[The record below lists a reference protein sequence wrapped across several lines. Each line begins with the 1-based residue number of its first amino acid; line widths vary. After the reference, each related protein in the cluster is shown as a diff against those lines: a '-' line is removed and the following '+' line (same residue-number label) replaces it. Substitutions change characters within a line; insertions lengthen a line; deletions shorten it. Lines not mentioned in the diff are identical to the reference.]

1 MKDQFVHLHVHSQYS
16 LLEASITLDKLCRK
30 VKEMEMSAVALT
42 DAGNMFGAYEF
53 FEETK
58 KAGIKP
64 IFGAQVFY
72 LTGGSME
79 SRDLKRK
86 DHFLANLIL
95 LVQNRTGYQNLCRLL
110 SMAHLKGFYYK
121 PRLDKE
127 VLRQHSE
134 GLFALSGSVHG
145 EIHRRLINEET
156 DQAKE
161 AAQFLADVYGDRFYL
176 EIQDHHLPL
185 ERKVLPLVSNFAEE
199 LGIPLVATNECRYL
213 DQSEH
218 LSQIVLHCI
227 QTGRT
232 LTAEEERMGA
242 QTDQRY
248 LKSTKAMKKALKDY
262 PQAIENSV
270 KISDKC
276 DFSFQQRVYHFP
288 QYQAPAEQTLADHL
302 REKTFDGFADR
313 WPQISSRLGGKTEES
328 KKPYKDRLEQEL
340 EMIIQMDFP
349 GYFLIVADFIN
360 YAKEHGIPVGPG
372 RGSAAGSLVAYCL
385 KITDLDPMPYTL
397 LFERFL
403 NPERISMPDVDIDFC
418 MNGRDEV
425 IQYVAKKYGHV
436 AQIITFGKMKAKA
449 VIRDVGRV
457 LDMPYGEV
465 DKIAKLV
472 PNALNITLVDAI
484 AQEPRL
490 KELEKGDAQV
500 RRLLEIARSLEG
512 LTRHASMHAAGV
524 VIADQPLTDFLPL
537 YKGPN
542 QEVVTQF
549 DMKSVESIGLVKFD
563 FLGLKTLT
571 VIDVALKIIKRT
583 RKQELDITQVPLDD
597 PEVYSKLGE
606 GDGLGIFQL
615 ESSGMRDLMVRLK
628 PGSFEDIIALV
639 ALYRPGPLGSGMVDD
654 FIDRKHGR
662 KTIKYELEELR
673 PILDPTHGVI
683 VYQEQVMQ
691 IASKLANFS
700 LGEADLLRRAMG
712 KKKPEEM
719 AKQRERFLAGTKAK
733 QIPER
738 KAQKIFELMAKF
750 AEYGFNKSHSAAYAL
765 VSYYTAYLKTHF
777 TVEYLA
783 SLLTHEMA
791 NTDKIL
797 VYINDCR
804 KHGIRVLPP
813 DVNESYRFFSVL
825 NNEEIRFG
833 LAGVKGVGEAA
844 IASILEER
852 EKDGPFTSLFE
863 FCARVDLRR
872 VNKKVLESLIKCGAF
887 DSIAPNRAQA
897 FGGLDKAMDWGAHR
911 RKDRR
916 VGQTTMFDLM
926 SPDQA
931 IPKLPP
937 VEEWPGL
944 EKLQK
949 EKEALGLY
957 ISGHPLTGYQEQ
969 IKRLASNDSQSVTEL
984 TDRSEVGLCGMVATC
999 KEIRTKRGKRMAFVG
1014 LEDLAG
1020 TIEVVVFNELYEKS
1034 AALLESEAPIYVKG
1048 IIDHN
1053 DEATK
1058 ILANE
1063 ILSLDRMRIEKT
1075 ESVHLRVDQGL
1086 LDAKALEELKGIL
1099 HRFPGKIPTYLHM
1112 SKASEGVTV
1121 LKLPPDLQVAL
1132 CEEFIFEVEKLL
1144 GQSSLVLQ

>member
-1 MKDQFVHLHVHSQYS
+1 MKDNFVHLHVHSQYS
-16 LLEASITLDKLCRK
+16 LLEASITLDKLCRA
-30 VKEMEMSAVALT
+30 VKEMEMPAVALT
-42 DAGNMFGAYEF
+42 DSGNMFGAYEF
-53 FEETK
+53 FEEAK

-95 LVQNRTGYQNLCRLL
+95 LVQNATGYQNLCRLL
-110 SMAHLKGFYYK
+110 SLAHLKGFYYK

-127 VLRQHSE
+127 VLRQHSA
-134 GLFALSGSVHG
+134 GLIALSGSVHG
-145 EIHRRLINEET
+145 EIHRRLINEEV
-156 DQAKE
+156 DKAKE
-161 AAQFLADVYGDRFYL
+161 AAQFLSEVYGDRFYL
-176 EIQDHHLPL
+176 EIQDHGLPL
-185 ERKVLPLVSNFAEE
+185 ERKVLNLVSEFAKD
-199 LGIPLVATNECRYL
+199 LGTPLVATNECRYL
-213 DQSEH
+213 KRAEH

-232 LTAEEERMGA
+232 LSEEEERMGA
-242 QTDQRY
+242 QTEQRY
-248 LKSTKAMKKALKDY
+248 LKSPQEMKDTLKDFSQ
-262 PQAIENSV
+262 PIENSV
-270 KISDKC
+270 KIAEQC
-276 DFSFQQRVYHFP
+276 DFSFQRRVYHFP
-288 QYQAPAEQTLADHL
+288 QYQGPGDRSLAEHL
-302 REKTFDGFADR
+302 REKTLQGFAER
-313 WPQISSRLGGKTEES
+313 WPQIGARLSEKTEET
-328 KKPYKDRLEQEL
+328 KKRYLERLELEL
-340 EMIIQMDFP
+340 EMIIKMDFP

-360 YAKEHGIPVGPG
+360 YAKERGIPVGPG
-372 RGSAAGSLVAYCL
+372 RGSAAGSLAAYCL
-385 KITDLDPMPYTL
+385 KITDLDPMPYNL

-472 PNALNITLVDAI
+472 PNALNITLADAV

-500 RRLLEIARSLEG
+500 KRLLEIARSLEG

-549 DMKSVESIGLVKFD
+549 DMKSVENIGLVKFD

-571 VIDVALKIIKRT
+571 VIDIALKIIKRT
-583 RKQELDITQVPLDD
+583 RKQNLDITQVPLED
-597 PEVYSKLGE
+597 PEVYAKLGE
-606 GDGLGIFQL
+606 GDGLGVFQL

-628 PGSFEDIIALV
+628 PSSFEDIIALV
-639 ALYRPGPLGSGMVDD
+639 ALYRPGPLGSGMVED
-654 FIDRKHGR
+654 FIDRKHQR
-662 KTIKYELEELR
+662 KTITYELEELR
-673 PILDPTHGVI
+673 PILEPTYGVI

-712 KKKPEEM
+712 KKKPQEM
-719 AKQRERFLAGTKAK
+719 AKQSERFLAGAKAN

-738 KAQKIFELMAKF
+738 KARKIFELMAKF

-765 VSYYTAYLKTHF
+765 VSYYTSYLKTHF

-797 VYINDCR
+797 VYINDCK

-813 DVNESYRFFSVL
+813 DVNESYRFFSVV
-825 NNEEIRFG
+825 NDEEIRFG

-852 EKDGPFTSLFE
+852 EKEGPFTSLFD

-872 VNKKVLESLIKCGAF
+872 VNKKVLESLIKSGAF

-897 FGGLDKAMDWGAHR
+897 YGGLDKAMDWGSHR

-916 VGQTTMFDLM
+916 AGQTTMFDLM
-926 SPDQA
+926 SADQA
-931 IPKLPP
+931 IPKLPA
-937 VEEWPGL
+937 VEEWPEL
-944 EKLQK
+944 EKLHQ
-949 EKEALGLY
+949 EKQALGLY
-957 ISGHPLTGYQEQ
+957 LSGHPLTGYQEQ
-969 IKRLASNDSQSVTEL
+969 IKRLASNDTQSASGL
-984 TDRSEVGLCGMVATC
+984 ADRSEVGLCGMVATC
-999 KEIRTKRGKRMAFVG
+999 KEIRTKRGKRMAFVS
-1014 LEDLAG
+1014 LEDLTG
-1020 TIEVVVFNELYEKS
+1020 TIEVVVFNELFEQS
-1034 AALLESEAPIYVKG
+1034 AQLLGSEVPIYVKG
-1048 IIDHN
+1048 TIDHH

-1058 ILANE
+1058 ILADE

-1075 ESVHLRVDQGL
+1075 QSVHLRVDQGL

-1099 HRFPGKIPTYLHM
+1099 HRYPGKIPTYLHM
-1112 SKASEGVTV
+1112 TKAPEVVTV
-1121 LKLPPDLQVAL
+1121 LELPPDLQVGL

-1144 GQSSLVLQ
+1144 GQSSLILQ